1 MNFAIIYTIIILLL
15 SIPIFITDFAK
26 GIPIGMRIPP
36 IVLAISFLWLF
47 TIFFR
52 LRGRAGI
59 MAVILLVLFYLLT
72 FVIIMPTGIGSTVI
86 TIIERGKDLSPQTIG
101 NDDFAE
107 QIYIIYH
114 SGISKFTDNTLST
127 LAENIA
133 KNNYRVTLY
142 HVEKNLKIDFKEA
155 KAIGFASPIYAGS
168 IRQRLANFIQQSE
181 LSGIECFVV
190 LTGADKEGRERDT
203 SKVAKLIEEKGG
215 KVIGKEKFITSDK
228 EEELQ
233 EKIDLFSKVLIEKL

>member
-1 MNFAIIYTIIILLL
+1 MVNNQRKEI
-15 SIPIFITDFAK
+15 AK
-26 GIPIGMRIPP
+26 
-36 IVLAISFLWLF
+36 
-47 TIFFR
+47 
-52 LRGRAGI
+52 
-59 MAVILLVLFYLLT
+59 
-72 FVIIMPTGIGSTVI
+72 
-86 TIIERGKDLSPQTIG
+86 TIG

-168 IRQRLANFIQQSE
+168 IRQRLANFIQQIE

-190 LTGADKEGRERDT
+190 LTGADKGGRERDNGGYFT
-203 SKVAKLIEEKGG
+203 GSILLINFCDYHADRNWFNSNYYYRKRERS
-215 KVIGKEKFITSDK
+215 ITSNNRK
-228 EEELQ
+228 R
-233 EKIDLFSKVLIEKL
+233 